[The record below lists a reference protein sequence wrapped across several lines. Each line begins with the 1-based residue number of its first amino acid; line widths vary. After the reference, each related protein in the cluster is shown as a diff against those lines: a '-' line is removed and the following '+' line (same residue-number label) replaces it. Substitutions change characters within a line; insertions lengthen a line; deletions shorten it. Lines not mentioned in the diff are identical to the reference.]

1 MIFTAPDDGVAEAC
15 GPLFAKTAV
24 MLLIERIFLQDYGR
38 NRFQYRRLN
47 YTIAQHFVSMSHRD
61 KQIINLN
68 YLEYHLQYHGYCSQ

>member
-1 MIFTAPDDGVAEAC
+1 MMALQKLVALCFQEH
-15 GPLFAKTAV
+15 V

-68 YLEYHLQYHGYCSQ
+68 YLEYRLQYHGYCNQ